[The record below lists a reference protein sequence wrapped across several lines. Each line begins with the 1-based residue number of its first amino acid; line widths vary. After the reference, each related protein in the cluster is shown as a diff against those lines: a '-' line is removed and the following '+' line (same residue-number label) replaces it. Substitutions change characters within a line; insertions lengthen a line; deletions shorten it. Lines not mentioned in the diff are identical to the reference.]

1 MAVGTLVALGL
12 PAVAQAGFFIPKDN
26 WMAMTTVTPDEIN
39 LDLAYG
45 IRRDTSVS
53 VGLTR
58 VREAAADTPSGK
70 AWRNVWFTQGVY
82 LMKRVSTE
90 DGIANAYVFG
100 GPILEKREA
109 GGNAHAG
116 ANTDARAGA
125 DTGAHFG
132 ADTGAH
138 YGADTGAHFGA
149 QAGLWAD
156 YETRRIYTRLKI
168 HGFKSAGGDRWRRNE
183 VVAQA
188 MWAPYAADYEDVASW
203 IGVQGKRVSDERR
216 IEVTP
221 YVRFFKKDWW
231 IDAGFSV
238 DRAHRRDIFV
248 NFMHLF

>member
-1 MAVGTLVALGL
+1 MTVATLVAVSL
-12 PAVAQAGFFIPKDN
+12 PAAAHAGFFIPKDN

-58 VREAAADTPSGK
+58 VREVAADTPSGK

-82 LMKRVSTE
+82 LVKRVSTE

-109 GGNAHAG
+109 GGDAHAG
-116 ANTDARAGA
+116 A
-125 DTGAHFG
+125 
-132 ADTGAH
+132 
-138 YGADTGAHFGA
+138 
-149 QAGLWAD
+149 QAGVWAD

-168 HGFKSAGGDRWRRNE
+168 HGLKSAGGDRWRRNE
-183 VVAQA
+183 AVAQL

-203 IGVQGKRVSDERR
+203 IGVQAKRVSDERR

-221 YVRFFKKDWW
+221 YLRFFRKDWW

-238 DRAHRRDIFV
+238 DRAHRKDIFV

>member
-1 MAVGTLVALGL
+1 MHSKFWYFPVWKDVALAMATLVSVGL
-12 PAVAQAGFFIPKDN
+12 PVAAHAGFFIPKDN

-58 VREAAADTPSGK
+58 VRELAADTPSGK
-70 AWRNVWFTQGVY
+70 AWRNVWFAQGVY
-82 LMKRVSTE
+82 LLKRTSTD

-100 GPILEKREA
+100 GPLLQQREA
-109 GGNAHAG
+109 AG
-116 ANTDARAGA
+116 RASAGGA
-125 DTGAHFG
+125 DTSAR
-132 ADTGAH
+132 A
-138 YGADTGAHFGA
+138 GA

-156 YETRRIYTRLKI
+156 YETRRIYTRIKI
-168 HGFKSAGGDRWRRNE
+168 HGLKSAGGDRWRRNE

-203 IGVQGKRVSDERR
+203 IGVQAKRVSDERR
-216 IEVTP
+216 VEITP

-238 DRAHRRDIFV
+238 DRAHRKDVFINV
-248 NFMHLF
+248 MHLF

>member
-1 MAVGTLVALGL
+1 MHSKFCYLPVWKRAAISMGAIVSVGL
-12 PAVAQAGFFIPKDN
+12 PTAAHAGFFIPKDN

-82 LMKRVSTE
+82 LVKRVSTE

-100 GPILEKREA
+100 GPIVEQREQ
-109 GGNAHAG
+109 GG
-116 ANTDARAGA
+116 TSRL
-125 DTGAHFG
+125 
-132 ADTGAH
+132 
-138 YGADTGAHFGA
+138 GA
-149 QAGLWAD
+149 QAGVWAD
-156 YETRRIYTRLKI
+156 YETRRLYTRLKI
-168 HGFKSAGGDRWRRNE
+168 HGLKSAGGDRWRRSE

-203 IGVQGKRVSDERR
+203 IGVQAKRVSDERR
-216 IEVTP
+216 IELTP
-221 YVRFFKKDWW
+221 YVRFFRKDWW

-238 DRAHRRDIFV
+238 DRAHRKDIFV
-248 NFMHLF
+248 NFMYLF

>member
-1 MAVGTLVALGL
+1 MWKGTAVAVATLVCVGL
-12 PAVAQAGFFIPKDN
+12 PAAAHAGFFIPKDN

-58 VREAAADTPSGK
+58 VREAASASTPFAPSGK
-70 AWRNVWFTQGVY
+70 VWRNVWFTQAVY
-82 LMKRVSTE
+82 LVKRVSTE
-90 DGIANAYVFG
+90 DGIGNAYVFG
-100 GPILEKREA
+100 GPILEQRER
-109 GGNAHAG
+109 GGAAHA
-116 ANTDARAGA
+116 
-125 DTGAHFG
+125 
-132 ADTGAH
+132 
-138 YGADTGAHFGA
+138 GA

-156 YETRRIYTRLKI
+156 YETRRIYTRIKI
-168 HGFKSAGGDRWRRNE
+168 HGLKSAGGDRWRRNE

-221 YVRFFKKDWW
+221 YVWFFRKDWW
-231 IDAGFSV
+231 IDVGFSV
-238 DRAHRRDIFV
+238 DRAHRKDIFV

>member
-1 MAVGTLVALGL
+1 MHSNFLRLPACFRTWKGAVVTVGTLVSVNLSGA
-12 PAVAQAGFFIPKDN
+12 AHAGFFIPKDN
-26 WMAMTTVTPDEIN
+26 WMAMATVTPDEIN

-100 GPILEKREA
+100 GPILQQREA
-109 GGNAHAG
+109 GGDAHAG
-116 ANTDARAGA
+116 A
-125 DTGAHFG
+125 
-132 ADTGAH
+132 
-138 YGADTGAHFGA
+138 
-149 QAGLWAD
+149 QAGVWAD

-168 HGFKSAGGDRWRRNE
+168 HGLKSAGHDRWRRNE

-203 IGVQGKRVSDERR
+203 VGVQGKRVSGERR

-238 DRAHRRDIFV
+238 DRAHRKDIFV

>member
-1 MAVGTLVALGL
+1 MYSTSSLFPVGRRVVTFLGILAAAGL
-12 PAVAQAGFFIPKDN
+12 PAAAHAGFFIPKDN
-26 WMAMTTVTPDEIN
+26 WMAMTTVTPDESN

-58 VREAAADTPSGK
+58 VREAAADTPSDK

-82 LMKRVSTE
+82 LVKRVSTE
-90 DGIANAYVFG
+90 DGIGNAYVFG
-100 GPILEKREA
+100 GPILQQRES
-109 GGNAHAG
+109 GGSAL
-116 ANTDARAGA
+116 GA
-125 DTGAHFG
+125 DTSAHL
-132 ADTGAH
+132 
-138 YGADTGAHFGA
+138 GA

-156 YETRRIYTRLKI
+156 YETRRIYTRIKI
-168 HGFKSAGGDRWRRNE
+168 HGLKSAGGDHWRRNE

-221 YVRFFKKDWW
+221 YVRFFRKNWW
-231 IDAGFSV
+231 IDAGVSV
-238 DRAHRRDIFV
+238 DRAHRKDIFV

>member
-1 MAVGTLVALGL
+1 MYSIPWRLPARFSMPRGAAAAVVALASL
-12 PAVAQAGFFIPKDN
+12 AVPVAAHAGFFIPKDN

-45 IRRDTSVS
+45 VRRDTSVS

-82 LMKRVSTE
+82 LVKRVTTE
-90 DGIANAYVFG
+90 DGIGNAYVFG
-100 GPILEKREA
+100 GPILEQREA

-116 ANTDARAGA
+116 ALTDAR
-125 DTGAHFG
+125 FG
-132 ADTGAH
+132 GQ
-138 YGADTGAHFGA
+138 GGV
-149 QAGLWAD
+149 WAD

-168 HGFKSAGGDRWRRNE
+168 HGLKSAGGDRWRRNE
-183 VVAQA
+183 VVAQL

-203 IGVQGKRVSDERR
+203 IGVQAKRVSDERR

-221 YVRFFKKDWW
+221 YVRFFRKDWW

-238 DRAHRRDIFV
+238 DRAHRKDIFV

>member
-1 MAVGTLVALGL
+1 MHSNFLRFPAWKGTAMAVGTLVSVGL
-12 PAVAQAGFFIPKDN
+12 PAAAHAGFFIPKDN

-58 VREAAADTPSGK
+58 VREPAADTPSGK

-82 LMKRVSTE
+82 LVKRVTTE

-109 GGNAHAG
+109 GGDAHAG
-116 ANTDARAGA
+116 A
-125 DTGAHFG
+125 
-132 ADTGAH
+132 
-138 YGADTGAHFGA
+138 
-149 QAGLWAD
+149 QAGVWAD

-168 HGFKSAGGDRWRRNE
+168 HGLKSAGGDRWRRNE

-203 IGVQGKRVSDERR
+203 VGVQAKRVSDERR

-238 DRAHRRDIFV
+238 DRAHRKDIFV

>member
-1 MAVGTLVALGL
+1 VWNGLALAIGTLVSLCSLTTAH
-12 PAVAQAGFFIPKDN
+12 AGFFIPKDN
-26 WMAMTTVTPDEIN
+26 WMAMSTVTPDEIN

-45 IRRDTSVS
+45 VRRDTSVS

-58 VREAAADTPSGK
+58 VREAATANTPLAPSGK
-70 AWRNVWFTQGVY
+70 VWRNVWIAQGVY
-82 LMKRVSTE
+82 LVKRMSTE

-109 GGNAHAG
+109 GGDAHAG
-116 ANTDARAGA
+116 A
-125 DTGAHFG
+125 
-132 ADTGAH
+132 
-138 YGADTGAHFGA
+138 
-149 QAGLWAD
+149 QAGVWAD
-156 YETRRIYTRLKI
+156 YETRRVYTRLKI
-168 HGFKSAGGDRWRRNE
+168 HGLKSSDWRRNE

-203 IGVQGKRVSDERR
+203 IGVQGKRVSDTRQ

-238 DRAHRRDIFV
+238 DRAHRKDIFV

>member
-1 MAVGTLVALGL
+1 MALTALAYVGL
-12 PAVAQAGFFIPKDN
+12 PAAAHAGFFIPKDN
-26 WMAMTTVTPDEIN
+26 WMVMTTVTPDEIN

-58 VREAAADTPSGK
+58 VREPAADVASGK
-70 AWRNVWFTQGVY
+70 AWRNVWLTQGVS
-82 LMKRVSTE
+82 LVKRASTE

-100 GPILEKREA
+100 GPILEQREQ
-109 GGNAHAG
+109 GGAAHVG
-116 ANTDARAGA
+116 VQSGV
-125 DTGAHFG
+125 
-132 ADTGAH
+132 
-138 YGADTGAHFGA
+138 
-149 QAGLWAD
+149 WAD

-168 HGFKSAGGDRWRRNE
+168 HGLKSSDWRRNE

-203 IGVQGKRVSDERR
+203 IGVQAKRVSDERR
-216 IEVTP
+216 VEVTP

-231 IDAGFSV
+231 IDAGVSV
-238 DRAHRRDIFV
+238 DRAHRKDIFV

>member
-1 MAVGTLVALGL
+1 MTVATLVAVSL
-12 PAVAQAGFFIPKDN
+12 PVVSHAGFFIPKDN

-58 VREAAADTPSGK
+58 VREAASASTPFAPSGK
-70 AWRNVWFTQGVY
+70 VWRNVWFTQAVY
-82 LMKRVSTE
+82 LVKRVSTE
-90 DGIANAYVFG
+90 DGIGNAYVFG
-100 GPILEKREA
+100 GPILEQREQ
-109 GGNAHAG
+109 GGTAHA
-116 ANTDARAGA
+116 
-125 DTGAHFG
+125 
-132 ADTGAH
+132 
-138 YGADTGAHFGA
+138 GA

-156 YETRRIYTRLKI
+156 YETRRIYTRIKI
-168 HGFKSAGGDRWRRNE
+168 HGLKSAGGDRWRRNE

-221 YVRFFKKDWW
+221 YVRFFRKDWG

-238 DRAHRRDIFV
+238 DRAHRKDIFV

>member
-1 MAVGTLVALGL
+1 MHLKFLRL
-12 PAVAQAGFFIPKDN
+12 PAGKCAVLALATLASVGLSATAHAGFFIPKDN
-26 WMAMTTVTPDEIN
+26 GMAMTTVTPDEIN

-58 VREAAADTPSGK
+58 VREAAADTASGK

-82 LMKRVSTE
+82 LVKRVSTE

-100 GPILEKREA
+100 GPILEQREQ
-109 GGNAHAG
+109 GG
-116 ANTDARAGA
+116 TARVGVQ
-125 DTGAHFG
+125 TGV
-132 ADTGAH
+132 
-138 YGADTGAHFGA
+138 
-149 QAGLWAD
+149 WAD

-168 HGFKSAGGDRWRRNE
+168 HGLASSQWRRNE

-188 MWAPYAADYEDVASW
+188 MWAPYAADYEEVASW
-203 IGVQGKRVSDERR
+203 IGVQAKRVSDERR
-216 IEVTP
+216 VELTP

-238 DRAHRRDIFV
+238 DRAHRRDVFI

>member
-1 MAVGTLVALGL
+1 MPVTALVSVGW
-12 PAVAQAGFFIPKDN
+12 PAAAHAGFFIPKDN

-82 LMKRVSTE
+82 LVKRVTTE

-100 GPILEKREA
+100 GPIIEQREQRGTA
-109 GGNAHAG
+109 QL
-116 ANTDARAGA
+116 
-125 DTGAHFG
+125 
-132 ADTGAH
+132 
-138 YGADTGAHFGA
+138 GA
-149 QAGLWAD
+149 QTGVWVD

-168 HGFKSAGGDRWRRNE
+168 HGLKSAGADRWRRNE

-216 IEVTP
+216 IELTP
-221 YVRFFKKDWW
+221 YVRFFRKDWW

-238 DRAHRRDIFV
+238 DRAHRKDIFV

>member
-1 MAVGTLVALGL
+1 MTVATLVAVSL
-12 PAVAQAGFFIPKDN
+12 PVVSHAGFFIPKDN

-58 VREAAADTPSGK
+58 VREVAADTPSGK

-82 LMKRVSTE
+82 LVKRVSTE

-109 GGNAHAG
+109 GGDAHAG
-116 ANTDARAGA
+116 A
-125 DTGAHFG
+125 
-132 ADTGAH
+132 
-138 YGADTGAHFGA
+138 
-149 QAGLWAD
+149 QAGVWAD

-168 HGFKSAGGDRWRRNE
+168 HGLKSAGGDRWRRNE
-183 VVAQA
+183 AVAQL

-203 IGVQGKRVSDERR
+203 IGVQAKRVSDERR

-221 YVRFFKKDWW
+221 YLRFFRKDWW

-238 DRAHRRDIFV
+238 DRAHRKDIFV

>member
-1 MAVGTLVALGL
+1 MYSKFLRLPAWKGAVMAAGALGSVGV
-12 PAVAQAGFFIPKDN
+12 PAVAHAGFFIPKDN

-70 AWRNVWFTQGVY
+70 AWRNIWFTQGVY
-82 LMKRVSTE
+82 LVKRVSTE

-109 GGNAHAG
+109 GGDAHAG
-116 ANTDARAGA
+116 AQT
-125 DTGAHFG
+125 
-132 ADTGAH
+132 
-138 YGADTGAHFGA
+138 
-149 QAGLWAD
+149 GLWAD

-168 HGFKSAGGDRWRRNE
+168 HGLKSSGGDRWRRNE

-188 MWAPYAADYEDVASW
+188 MWAPYAADYEEVASW
-203 IGVQGKRVSDERR
+203 IGVQAKRVSDERR
-216 IEVTP
+216 IEITP

-238 DRAHRRDIFV
+238 DRAHRKDIFV